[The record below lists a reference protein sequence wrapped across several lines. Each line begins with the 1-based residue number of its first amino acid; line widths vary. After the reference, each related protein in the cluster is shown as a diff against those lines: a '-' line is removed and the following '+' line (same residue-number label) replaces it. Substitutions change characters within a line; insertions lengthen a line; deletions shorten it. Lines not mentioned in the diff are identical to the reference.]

1 MVLFI
6 SPPFGNYI
14 TFLPGT
20 VPISGSFTLEPRPGL
35 LHQIMSTLRYNF
47 EHGGWV
53 NKIGLRNK
61 GIHYGLNNFSANDV
75 LSIAIKKDDD
85 VAKLNDI
92 IPRDRNIEI
101 NVSCPNTSIR
111 VPKDLGV
118 FVSEKR
124 RWCIIKLSPLD
135 TEKHIDGFY
144 RQGFRQFHCCN
155 TFPVIGG
162 GLSGPYLIPYV
173 KEKITYIKK
182 KYPDT
187 EVIAG
192 GGVRSIET
200 ANAYRKLGADHISV
214 STLCF
219 NPIMF
224 GYFYSMYPDKS
235 HALFP
240 PLR

>member
-6 SPPFGNYI
+6 SPPFGNYL

-61 GIHYGLNNFSANDV
+61 GIHYGLNNFSTNDV

-85 VAKLNDI
+85 VAKLNEI

-118 FVSEKR
+118 FVSEER
-124 RWCIIKLSPLD
+124 RWCIIKLIAVGHRKAHRWILQARVQTISLLQYLPC
-135 TEKHIDGFY
+135 HWWWSFGS
-144 RQGFRQFHCCN
+144 
-155 TFPVIGG
+155 
-162 GLSGPYLIPYV
+162 LSHSICEGENNLH
-173 KEKITYIKK
+173 KEK
-182 KYPDT
+182 
-187 EVIAG
+187 
-192 GGVRSIET
+192 
-200 ANAYRKLGADHISV
+200 V
-214 STLCF
+214 SR
-219 NPIMF
+219 
-224 GYFYSMYPDKS
+224 
-235 HALFP
+235 H
-240 PLR
+240 